1 MNGKFTQR
9 LQEALAGAV
18 ELARENNNSEVT
30 ELHLFLAFLRDWQ
43 NIVYLVFEELKKKSD
58 FYLRLEQALEKL
70 PKIYSASVSVAPVIA
85 KSFEG
90 LFKKAENV
98 RKDFGDDFLAPEHFL
113 IAAFENSGA
122 LPDIFSSLNLKKEE
136 VLSVIK
142 KIRGHEKI
150 SDPSPENAYQVL
162 ERFTVNLTALARE
175 KKLDPVIGRDSEIRR
190 VIHILSRRTKN
201 NPVLIGDAGVG
212 KTAIVE
218 GLAQRIAVGDVPD
231 DMKNKE
237 ILMIDLGAMLA
248 GTKYRGEFEERL
260 KNLLKEI
267 DKEPE
272 RYILFLDELHTIVG
286 AGASEGAI
294 DASNLL
300 KPALARGKLRMIGA
314 TTVNEYRRYIE
325 KDRALERRF
334 QPILIS
340 EPTIEDAISILRGLK
355 EKYEIHHG
363 VKITDGAIVAAV
375 KLSARYIPHRFLPDK
390 AIDLIDEAA
399 SAIRLEVQSKPE
411 SLEKIERTLL
421 QKEIEKKALQKEEK
435 SEEIESKIKKID
447 DEINDLKK
455 EFEKINKK
463 WLREKEMIDKI
474 KDLKRKIENFKSQ
487 ADIAQNKG
495 NLDLVAEIRYGK
507 IPQLTKELEKLQEDL
522 NKIEAKSRLLKENVT
537 AEDIAQIVS
546 KWSGVPINK
555 VVEEQKKR
563 FLLMEEILAT
573 RVIGQKRAI
582 KAVSDA
588 IIRSRAGMTSGRRP
602 IGTFL
607 FVGPTGVGKTETAK
621 ALAEFLFGSEKNLI
635 RIDMTEYMEAHSV
648 ARLIGSPPGY
658 VGYEEGGQLTESIRR
673 NPYSVILFDEVEKAH
688 RDVLNILL
696 QIMDDGR
703 LTDGKGNVV
712 DFTNTVIIM
721 TSNAGSEAILNLT
734 SQSEIEKVVAQE
746 LSKLFRP
753 EFLNRIDEIII
764 FEKLTPED
772 IEKIIDIELNKYK
785 NIFEQKNI
793 QITLTKEAKKYLAK
807 IGFDPIYGARPLRR
821 AIEKT
826 IINTLAKLLVSG
838 EIKEG
843 RSLKVDLQKGSL
855 VII

>member
-1 MNGKFTQR
+1 MNGQFTQR

-70 PKIYSASVSVAPVIA
+70 PKIYSASASVAPVIA

-150 SDPSPENAYQVL
+150 SNPSPENAYQVL

-212 KTAIVE
+212 KTAVVE

-463 WLREKEMIDKI
+463 WLREKEIIDKI

-546 KWSGVPINK
+546 KWSGVPVSK

-607 FVGPTGVGKTETAK
+607 FVGPTGVGKTET
-621 ALAEFLFGSEKNLI
+621 
-635 RIDMTEYMEAHSV
+635 
-648 ARLIGSPPGY
+648 
-658 VGYEEGGQLTESIRR
+658 
-673 NPYSVILFDEVEKAH
+673 
-688 RDVLNILL
+688 
-696 QIMDDGR
+696 
-703 LTDGKGNVV
+703 
-712 DFTNTVIIM
+712 
-721 TSNAGSEAILNLT
+721 
-734 SQSEIEKVVAQE
+734 
-746 LSKLFRP
+746 
-753 EFLNRIDEIII
+753 
-764 FEKLTPED
+764 
-772 IEKIIDIELNKYK
+772 
-785 NIFEQKNI
+785 
-793 QITLTKEAKKYLAK
+793 
-807 IGFDPIYGARPLRR
+807 
-821 AIEKT
+821 
-826 IINTLAKLLVSG
+826 
-838 EIKEG
+838 
-843 RSLKVDLQKGSL
+843 
-855 VII
+855 